1 MRSQTIHDRANINVE
16 VSVAPFSTGE
26 RRRRGKSDKLVVIF
40 CLLYIVTDVTRRTLE
55 MATTIK
61 QTFEPVVQTSLYPRS
76 QIDVYIL
83 VLQQD
88 GGLLAACVN
97 ATTLA
102 LSAAGVPLTDLVCAI
117 SAGAHGAAP
126 LLDLT
131 TLEEND
137 VPSATV
143 ASMPRSGRLS
153 LVTME
158 TRLHVDRFEEIFTLA
173 GEAGKVIHKE
183 MRTKIRERAKRLVDA
198 MGATGPGAVR
208 SAAEARERGA
218 YDERMDEY

>member
-1 MRSQTIHDRANINVE
+1 MTVQISMLKSTSPRS
-16 VSVAPFSTGE
+16 APESE
-26 RRRRGKSDKLVVIF
+26 DEEEKVISKCTRF
-40 CLLYIVTDVTRRTLE
+40 VDAEILLRCVRRTVE

-76 QIDVYIL
+76 QIDVYVI

-88 GGLLAACVN
+88 GGLLAACIN

-102 LSAAGVPLTDLVCAI
+102 LTAAGVPLTDLVCAI
-117 SAGAHGAAP
+117 SAGAHGPSP
-126 LLDLT
+126 LLDLN

-137 VPSATV
+137 VPHATV

-173 GEAGKVIHKE
+173 GEAGKVLHKE
-183 MRTKIRERAKRLVDA
+183 MRATIRDRARKLVDA
-198 MGATGPGAVR
+198 MGGAGPGAVR
-208 SAAEARERGA
+208 AAVEARET
-218 YDERMDEY
+218 YDDRMDEF